1 MEITN
6 TRDVAISGNATLSV
20 VRRDQYN
27 QTINAQ
33 VVHIGRSQRA
43 MGKQEQKKRDS
54 DPEYKQYREIIR
66 GDIYKV
72 EELVENIWDC
82 EWKDDGLHVW
92 SCRRT
97 VHQARLYGDGKVFTA
112 FSYHGADAL
121 KAWKKDFVKYS
132 RTNDPAILFQLFG
145 INRSKVPALLF
156 YDGAKTGYPWV
167 ICSGKNR
174 FGRDFTWSY
183 TLMLG
188 RGKDKTGAGSLDLDI
203 LQYANAHSCETTT
216 EDLLGVQDLGIQF
229 SWKEFIPNGP
239 LLCSSPDRIPCDE
252 VRDSIGSICLDT
264 VYSGLGKIALL
275 KRGIA
280 DSWRKF
286 TSGNAVCNMTRI
298 EGGWTRFQ
306 FDTKVFGWTG
316 DSLLLSIDG
325 DRVAWLSQ
333 AHRFSEVFTGG
344 SDCFVPHLAIYLYIG
359 PRLGQS
365 GVSAPETPPIVY
377 LFIRPSPHHVR
388 VTDLESWINQIAFWS
403 FDENGTTEISEAEC
417 ESLYLPNITVD
428 CVEVKI
434 RKWPKSVYDAIY
446 MWQVARGF
454 DPTVVKQNTR
464 SEEIEVVEQMEP
476 STAPDLFV
484 MPDSTSDKVVAGEIA
499 LPKYQR
505 KFLLNGAL

>member
-1 MEITN
+1 MVKLAN
-6 TRDVAISGNATLSV
+6 
-20 VRRDQYN
+20 
-27 QTINAQ
+27 
-33 VVHIGRSQRA
+33 RS
-43 MGKQEQKKRDS
+43 
-54 DPEYKQYREIIR
+54 YIF
-66 GDIYKV
+66 
-72 EELVENIWDC
+72 
-82 EWKDDGLHVW
+82 W
-92 SCRRT
+92 SERN
-97 VHQARLYGDGKVFTA
+97 V
-112 FSYHGADAL
+112 SPP
-121 KAWKKDFVKYS
+121 S
-132 RTNDPAILFQLFG
+132 
-145 INRSKVPALLF
+145 INRSSIPLRRYAF
-156 YDGAKTGYPWV
+156 CDRDAQCRYCT
-167 ICSGKNR
+167 C
-174 FGRDFTWSY
+174 FGFFS
-183 TLMLG
+183 
-188 RGKDKTGAGSLDLDI
+188 KTGAGSLDLDI

-484 MPDSTSDKVVAGEIA
+484 MPDSTSDKNLPLLRLVRGGIPQSDISAFAYLVHLSLRLLCVVWRCLWQLASE
-499 LPKYQR
+499 
-505 KFLLNGAL
+505 NGVHVCGQNVLSSDSL